1 MASGSARGAGGAGA
15 APAQVLSTL
24 SPDEALKLNEA
35 VGPELAVLGSCIA
48 RLYVCNPSPTATKQ
62 AAGSALNRFPGIR
75 KGRWMATQIAGA
87 LALVMHRPS
96 SSLYFMLFHH
106 RTWALLFDYELYY
119 DIEYKELSDHFHCF
133 EMDDLMA
140 GLCIASAVT
149 AKAFFI
155 KVKMMA
161 PKQGVSVAKL
171 LGTGVEKAAAKQAAK
186 QAGASAPAVRVGAD
200 GSIVTDAMW
209 LPDGTLNVENIP
221 KAWKKL
227 LQSAG
232 FTKGDLRDP
241 GMKLLIVACLED
253 CGISAQAPPRDLTED
268 EQAAFY
274 SPEERRR
281 YEQYKR
287 DMQTYEA
294 AMQKYDDEMRAYEAW
309 QREQA
314 GLAQWAAAMAE
325 QQAAQQEA
333 EQQQQHQQQAEQHD
347 PPQQRRRSLS
357 KRLADTFLGP
367 APPKPARTGAIALQP
382 QPQQPAAT
390 VPHGAGKGPPPPMPP
405 RDVTPP
411 RPKQPDRISQ
421 APQVPALPVI
431 PLEVLEERAEY
442 RDEAGEGL
450 QESPESQQLAQAH
463 AAPPPPPPSKAKRTT
478 FFGLVKQKAPV
489 LRPPSAR
496 ADKSAPQTAG
506 AALRPKSRAFVA
518 EVRDKG
524 ASAGA
529 HLKKPALPDLGSVNK
544 VTQESLVDK
553 LRQRLADRRGVIH
566 VEADDDWGNLDE

>member
-1 MASGSARGAGGAGA
+1 MVSGGVGGAGA
-15 APAQVLSTL
+15 APAQELSTL
-24 SPDEALKLNEA
+24 SPDEALKLSEA

-48 RLYVCNPSPTATKQ
+48 RLYACNPSPTATKQ
-62 AAGSALNRFPGIR
+62 AADSALNRFPGIR

-96 SSLYFMLFHH
+96 SSLYFMMFHH
-106 RTWALLFDYELYY
+106 QTWALLFDYELYY
-119 DIEYKELSDHFHCF
+119 DLEYKELSDHFHCF

-140 GLCIASAVT
+140 GFCIASAVT
-149 AKAFFI
+149 AKAFFV

-161 PKQGVSVAKL
+161 PKQGVSVGKL

-186 QAGASAPAVRVGAD
+186 QAGAGAPAVRVGAD

-227 LQSAG
+227 LKSAG
-232 FTKGDLRDP
+232 FAKGDLRDP

-253 CGISAQAPPRDLTED
+253 CGISAQAPPRDLSED

-287 DMQTYEA
+287 DMREYEA
-294 AMQKYDDEMRAYEAW
+294 AMEKYDDEIRAYEAW
-309 QREQA
+309 EREQA

-325 QQAAQQEA
+325 QQEED
-333 EQQQQHQQQAEQHD
+333 EQQQQQQQQQQQAEQHNFQ
-347 PPQQRRRSLS
+347 QQRRRSLS
-357 KRLADTFLGP
+357 KRLTDTFLGP
-367 APPKPARTGAIALQP
+367 APAKPARTGAIVL
-382 QPQQPAAT
+382 QPQQPAAA
-390 VPHGAGKGPPPPMPP
+390 VPPGAAKGPPPPMPS

-411 RPKQPDRISQ
+411 RPKRPDRISQ

-431 PLEVLEERAEY
+431 PLEVLEQRAEY

-450 QESPESQQLAQAH
+450 REAPESQQLAHAH
-463 AAPPPPPPSKAKRTT
+463 AAPPPPPPSKSKRTT

-524 ASAGA
+524 AGA
-529 HLKKPALPDLGSVNK
+529 HLKKPTLPDLGSVK
-544 VTQESLVDK
+544 KGTQESLVDK

-566 VEADDDWGNLDE
+566 VDADDDWGNLDE